1 MRNNRILIWIMAVI
15 AAAPLWA
22 QTPVESEIKCPTDTI
37 DGEIVYKYEVEK
49 GIGLYRV
56 GVNFN
61 VPQSEIIR
69 MNPQLKQRGL
79 HFGETILIPSGRRVV
94 RQTEAVVV
102 KTEVRDLP
110 PQPTPVIE
118 EQKVEAVTPV
128 DADTTP
134 VIVDTLPLAID
145 TVVTMDTLPLPEK
158 QVIELAL
165 MLPFESQQIK
175 RSTNAEKML
184 EFYQGA
190 LLALHELQ
198 NDSTIYRLRVYD
210 TERSERRVNA
220 LCDSTLLDSV
230 RGILGLVYPIQIE
243 RMTSW
248 ATIHNVPLLVP
259 FSNDLELDG
268 HPQLM
273 QFNATDRQE
282 ADSLCRWLQTKD
294 LHYVAVEVREAD
306 MTSSIRTLRK
316 QMRANGITYTGLA
329 LRDLMADSAAYALS
343 KEKEN
348 LIILHSDRYQHVRPL
363 IPHLEMLQ
371 AAGYRIRIV
380 SQYSWQKE
388 QIRLPQVYTSMFNSN
403 NDTDAYEAEWKHYFV
418 NEHVS
423 VTPRYDQLG
432 YDLMKMLVAY
442 LHGQTAYNGLQ
453 SDIKFVRTGENGG
466 WQNSHVTV
474 ITKE

>member
-22 QTPVESEIKCPTDTI
+22 QTPVESEINCPMDTI

-110 PQPTPVIE
+110 PQPTPVIV
-118 EQKVEAVTPV
+118 EQKETPIV
-128 DADTTP
+128 ADKTP
-134 VIVDTLPLAID
+134 ANADTLPLAID
-145 TVVTMDTLPLPEK
+145 TILTIDTLPLPEK

-282 ADSLCRWLQTKD
+282 ADSL
-294 LHYVAVEVREAD
+294 
-306 MTSSIRTLRK
+306 
-316 QMRANGITYTGLA
+316 
-329 LRDLMADSAAYALS
+329 
-343 KEKEN
+343 
-348 LIILHSDRYQHVRPL
+348 
-363 IPHLEMLQ
+363 
-371 AAGYRIRIV
+371 
-380 SQYSWQKE
+380 
-388 QIRLPQVYTSMFNSN
+388 
-403 NDTDAYEAEWKHYFV
+403 
-418 NEHVS
+418 
-423 VTPRYDQLG
+423 
-432 YDLMKMLVAY
+432 
-442 LHGQTAYNGLQ
+442 
-453 SDIKFVRTGENGG
+453 
-466 WQNSHVTV
+466 
-474 ITKE
+474 